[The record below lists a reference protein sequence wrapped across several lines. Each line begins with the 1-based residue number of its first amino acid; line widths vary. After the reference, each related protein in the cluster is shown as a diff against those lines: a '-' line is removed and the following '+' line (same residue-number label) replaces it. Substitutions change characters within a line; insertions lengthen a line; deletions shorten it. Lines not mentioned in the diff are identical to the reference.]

1 MMYSN
6 SYIPDNNLLV
16 PHIHHMS
23 SPSPSQSPTPD
34 SNSNAATGV
43 LAPAAVAAAAAAAP
57 VAALAVAA
65 VVPADSNSNSN
76 PATPVNNVISYSTIT
91 STTTVNV
98 TNAVPAQPPSPP
110 NIPPIVNFTL
120 NETLSTA
127 GAVVTNQQGQSASG
141 DGVTH
146 TTFSTISHPDNDAVA
161 ITQDLGQVVQSY
173 FDNTTNPLSE
183 SNIVLQD
190 IKAYA
195 AQIKCENF
203 HGKGTIDDY
212 SELFHAASKIANET
226 KQMQLNVDIEGFDEF
241 GAAADELSTLFNGF
255 IVKLQSINIIDDLN
269 FLKAV
274 RSALAK
280 IARLADVFGEFK
292 KTIIATATVEL
303 PKSAHEARLVV
314 QDVMSEIN
322 CAMNYISHFVNPSE
336 SAPTGAALSAVEQ
349 NIIDKAVDT
358 IENWSVLCDQG
369 VSVAMSNSPDIIYM
383 KSANQELKTKSNILK
398 TNISSLRTKLTA
410 YSRI

>member
-1 MMYSN
+1 
-6 SYIPDNNLLV
+6 
-16 PHIHHMS
+16 MS
-23 SPSPSQSPTPD
+23 SPSPPSSP
-34 SNSNAATGV
+34 NSNAN
-43 LAPAAVAAAAAAAP
+43 
-57 VAALAVAA
+57 
-65 VVPADSNSNSN
+65 DSD
-76 PATPVNNVISYSTIT
+76 ANVIYFSTAT
-91 STTTVNV
+91 ASTTVEV
-98 TNAVPAQPPSPP
+98 TNAVSAQPPSPP
-110 NIPPIVNFTL
+110 TVPEIVNFTL

-127 GAVVTNQQGQSASG
+127 GAVVTNQQGQSVSG

-146 TTFSTISHPDNDAVA
+146 TTFTTIENPENDAVH
-161 ITQDLGQVVQSY
+161 ITQNLGQVVQSY

-183 SNIVLQD
+183 SNIVLND

-212 SELFHAASKIANET
+212 SELFRAASKIANET

-241 GAAADELSTLFNGF
+241 GAAADELSNLFNGF
-255 IVKLQSINIIDDLN
+255 IIKLQSINIIDDLN
-269 FLKAV
+269 FLKSV

-303 PKSAHEARLVV
+303 PKSAHDARMVV

-322 CAMNYISHFVNPSE
+322 CAMNYISHFVNPVE
-336 SAPTGAALSAVEQ
+336 QAPSGAELSAVER
-349 NIIDKAVDT
+349 NVIEKAVDT

-369 VSVAMSNSPDIIYM
+369 VSVAMSNSPDIMYM
-383 KSANQELKTKSNILK
+383 KAANQELKSKSNILK
-398 TNISSLRTKLTA
+398 SNISSLRTKLTA
-410 YSRI
+410 YAHI

>member
-1 MMYSN
+1 MCYDPYIHYTIN
-6 SYIPDNNLLV
+6 IIPDKYLLY
-16 PHIHHMS
+16 HYITNMS
-23 SPSPSQSPTPD
+23 SPPQSPTPND
-34 SNSNAATGV
+34 NNSSN
-43 LAPAAVAAAAAAAP
+43 
-57 VAALAVAA
+57 
-65 VVPADSNSNSN
+65 NSS
-76 PATPVNNVISYSTIT
+76 PENVISFST
-91 STTTVNV
+91 STASTTVEV
-98 TNAVPAQPPSPP
+98 TNAVSAQPPSPP
-110 NIPPIVNFTL
+110 NIPEIVNFTL

-127 GAVVTNQQGQSASG
+127 GAVVTNQQGQSAAG

-146 TTFSTISHPDNDAVA
+146 TTFNTVANPENDAVN
-161 ITQDLGQVVQSY
+161 ITENLGQVVQSY
-173 FDNTTNPLSE
+173 YDNTTNPLSE
-183 SNIVLQD
+183 SNVVLND

-203 HGKGTIDDY
+203 QGKGTIEDY
-212 SELFHAASKIANET
+212 SELFRAASKIANET
-226 KQMQLNVDIEGFDEF
+226 KQMQLNVEIEGFDEF

-269 FLKAV
+269 FLKSV

-314 QDVMSEIN
+314 QEVMSEIN
-322 CAMNYISHFVNPSE
+322 CAMNYISHFVSPSAQ
-336 SAPTGAALSAVEQ
+336 APTDAALSAVEQ

-369 VSVAMSNSPDIIYM
+369 VSVAMSNSPDIMYI
-383 KSANQELKTKSNILK
+383 KSANQELKTKSNVLK

-410 YSRI
+410 YSRL

>member
-1 MMYSN
+1 
-6 SYIPDNNLLV
+6 
-16 PHIHHMS
+16 MS
-23 SPSPSQSPTPD
+23 SPRSQSPTPAD
-34 SNSNAATGV
+34 DANA
-43 LAPAAVAAAAAAAP
+43 
-57 VAALAVAA
+57 
-65 VVPADSNSNSN
+65 
-76 PATPVNNVISYSTIT
+76 ISYSTIT
-91 STTTVNV
+91 STTTVSV
-98 TNAVPAQPPSPP
+98 TNTVPAQPPSPP
-110 NIPPIVNFTL
+110 NVPEIVNFTL

-127 GAVVTNQQGQSASG
+127 GAVVTNQQGTSVAG

-146 TTFSTISHPDNDAVA
+146 TTFTTVANPDNDAVN
-161 ITQDLGQVVQSY
+161 ISENLGQVVESY
-173 FDNTTNPLSE
+173 YDNTSTNSE
-183 SNIVLQD
+183 SNQVLND

-212 SELFHAASKIANET
+212 SELFRAASKIANET

-241 GAAADELSTLFNGF
+241 GAAADELSNLFNGF

-269 FLKAV
+269 FLKSV

-314 QDVMSEIN
+314 EDVMSEIN
-322 CAMNYISHFVNPSE
+322 CAMNYISHFVNPAE
-336 SAPTGAALSAVEQ
+336 PAPTGSDLSAVEK
-349 NIIDKAVDT
+349 NVIEKAVDT
-358 IENWSVLCDQG
+358 IENWSILCDQG
-369 VSVAMSNSPDIIYM
+369 VSVAMNNSPDIVFIKNANAELKSKSNLM
-383 KSANQELKTKSNILK
+383 KS
-398 TNISSLRTKLTA
+398 NISSLRTKLSA